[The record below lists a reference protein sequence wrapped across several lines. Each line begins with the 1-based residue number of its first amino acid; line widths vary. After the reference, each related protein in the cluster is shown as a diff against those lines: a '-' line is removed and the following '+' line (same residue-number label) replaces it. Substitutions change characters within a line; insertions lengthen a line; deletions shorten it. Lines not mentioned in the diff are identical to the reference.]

1 MDSNKNLNIA
11 LAGLF
16 ASLAL
21 AGPIASALPGDNQD
35 LSRTFYENA
44 ARVTTP
50 GIGWFQNVPH
60 QVCLFEIFGV
70 QAPLGFFY
78 YESARV
84 YTNAGTST
92 TIPPTVPPV
101 PLACPAAINPACSN
115 PGPVDPC
122 AIQVG
127 GVALAG
133 GQFISQ
139 DALHCLKD
147 AVNNCFA
154 VAGTQE
160 WTLTRCPYASIV
172 YTAPMAQGKGTFAG
186 TPLDGVLMTPAIHCA
201 AAAAAATF
209 DATAYID
216 TFADGS
222 SGTSFNIVPVSD
234 VVPNGAGDSYVIS
247 CYNVDKLIL
256 SGAPIT
262 SHTDVGEDSES
273 HDWALVLDAAD
284 TAAKHQAAITA
295 HLGGGNL
302 QGLYDLSGQNG
313 CDDST
318 SGFFDVDSAGATVLT
333 PSGNVPL
340 ARGPAVCTDMWNPN
354 TGRVTTPC
362 PAMFCDGGIIHVG
375 AFGDPANT
383 GSVIGVLECG
393 GPAPTSLS
401 ATATVGAPAYR
412 GTALSQGPLFGVSPQ
427 CTRPAG
433 AAGGTLPN
441 SASTGWIVRCAIV

>member
-1 MDSNKNLNIA
+1 MHKRTLSLG
-11 LAGLF
+11 LAALF

-35 LSRTFYENA
+35 LSRTFYINA

-50 GIGWFQNVPH
+50 GIGWFQNTPH
-60 QVCLFEIFGV
+60 QVCVIELFGV
-70 QAPLGFFY
+70 QAPLGVFY
-78 YESARV
+78 YESLRV

-92 TIPPTVPPV
+92 TIPALIPPV
-101 PLACPAAINPACSN
+101 PLACPAAINPACNN

-127 GVALAG
+127 GVTLAG

-186 TPLDGVLMTPAIHCA
+186 TPLDGVLMTPAIHCTAGA
-201 AAAAAATF
+201 AGAASF
-209 DATAYID
+209 DASAYID
-216 TFADGS
+216 FFTDGE
-222 SGTSFNIVPVSD
+222 SGTSFNIVPVGTI
-234 VVPNGAGDSYVIS
+234 VPAAAGDSYVIS

-256 SGAPIT
+256 SGVPIS
-262 SHTDVGEDSES
+262 SHTDLGEDSES
-273 HDWALVLDAAD
+273 HDWALVLDQNDVPAS
-284 TAAKHQAAITA
+284 HQAAITA

-313 CDDST
+313 CDDGSNVAYM
-318 SGFFDVDSAGATVLT
+318 DVDDPAGATVLT
-333 PSGNVPL
+333 P
-340 ARGPAVCTDMWNPN
+340 
-354 TGRVTTPC
+354 
-362 PAMFCDGGIIHVG
+362 
-375 AFGDPANT
+375 
-383 GSVIGVLECG
+383 
-393 GPAPTSLS
+393 
-401 ATATVGAPAYR
+401 
-412 GTALSQGPLFGVSPQ
+412 
-427 CTRPAG
+427 
-433 AAGGTLPN
+433 
-441 SASTGWIVRCAIV
+441 